1 MPAKDVF
8 HDLVKVALQKDGWTI
23 THDPY
28 HIDLGFVDLYIDL
41 GAEKLIAA
49 TKDNNKIAVEIKTFI
64 ASSTITEFHSAI
76 GQYVNY
82 RLALEENDAERLL
95 YLAVPMEIHKL
106 TRAFLCG
113 LQIPQGRSSSFKIYL
128 FRRLSIATRY
138 RY

>member
-1 MPAKDVF
+1 MPAKDIF
-8 HDLVKVALQKDGWTI
+8 HDLVKTALQKDGWTI

-49 TKDNNKIAVEIKTFI
+49 TKDDNRIAVEIKTFI

-76 GQYVNY
+76 GQYINY

-95 YLAVPMEIHKL
+95 YLAIPMEIHQRFFQNLFIQKVID
-106 TRAFLCG
+106 RN
-113 LQIPQGRSSSFKIYL
+113 QIPLLIYDVKKKE
-128 FRRLSIATRY
+128 IARWIK
-138 RY
+138 

>member
-1 MPAKDVF
+1 MPAKDIF
-8 HDLVKVALQKDGWTI
+8 HDLVKTALQKDGWTI

-49 TKDNNKIAVEIKTFI
+49 TKDNDKIAVEIKTFI

-76 GQYVNY
+76 GQYINY

-95 YLAVPMEIHKL
+95 YLAIPGEIHKRFFQNL
-106 TRAFLCG
+106 FIQKVISRN
-113 LQIPQGRSSSFKIYL
+113 QIPLLIYDVKKQE
-128 FRRLSIATRY
+128 IARWIK
-138 RY
+138 